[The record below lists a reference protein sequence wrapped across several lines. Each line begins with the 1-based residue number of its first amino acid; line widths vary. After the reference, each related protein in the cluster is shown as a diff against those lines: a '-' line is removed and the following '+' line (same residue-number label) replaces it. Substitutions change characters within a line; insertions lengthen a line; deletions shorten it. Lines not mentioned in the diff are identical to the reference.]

1 MDPLA
6 LRYLRAMG
14 IQAWADRN
22 GPGPARAAFVN
33 EHAEPALPGVDDPS
47 TTTASEAGDEAEWA
61 ALEEEV
67 RTCTRCAL
75 HQSRS
80 RAVFG
85 TGSRH
90 AGLMV
95 IGEAPGADEDRQGLP
110 FVGRAGQLLNE
121 MLAAIGLPREAVYIA
136 NILKSRPPGNRD
148 PLPEEVAACEGFL
161 RRQVALV
168 RPRVILA
175 VGRIAAQHLLGTDQR
190 VGSLR
195 GRVHQHAATPLVVT
209 YHPSYLLRKPGDKR
223 KAWEDLLLAA
233 SLLRQSGR

>member
-6 LRYLRAMG
+6 LRYLNAMG

-22 GPGPARAAFVN
+22 RPPTPARPAFIDADV
-33 EHAEPALPGVDDPS
+33 LPGMDGLSTAVPTSDDES
-47 TTTASEAGDEAEWA
+47 EWA
-61 ALEEEV
+61 ALEAEV
-67 RTCTRCAL
+67 RACTRCDL
-75 HQSRS
+75 HRS
-80 RAVFG
+80 RKQAVFG
-85 TGSRH
+85 AGNRR

-95 IGEAPGADEDRQGLP
+95 IGEAPGAEEDAQGLP

-148 PLPEEVAACEGFL
+148 PLPEEAAACADFL
-161 RRQVALV
+161 RRQLALV

-175 VGRIAAQHLLGTDQR
+175 VGRIAAQQLLASEQR
-190 VGSLR
+190 VGALR
-195 GRVHQHAATPLVVT
+195 GRVHEYAGIPLVVT
-209 YHPSYLLRKPGDKR
+209 YHPSYLLRTPGDKR

-233 SLLRQSGR
+233 RLLRQDSGR